1 MAWTRV
7 GPLGYRQELQAADR
21 VEQRFVAQ
29 ESFENPQILR
39 GRKTIVNSKRFVS
52 STKFVIYEAIKGLKV
67 CSLIFSNVAVK
78 LTLTLLMW
86 RIG

>member
-1 MAWTRV
+1 
-7 GPLGYRQELQAADR
+7 LGYRQELQAADR

-52 STKFVIYEAIKGLKV
+52 STKS
-67 CSLIFSNVAVK
+67 CN
-78 LTLTLLMW
+78 LLSD
-86 RIG
+86 